1 MFSIDEIFQAYFD
14 CRRNKRNTRTAVQ
27 FEQRLERNLMRLHRD
42 LNSGQYRIGRSVCF
56 VVTRPKYREVWAADF
71 RDRIVH
77 HVLYNRIA
85 DRFYRRFIHDSYA
98 CIPGRGVLFG
108 AERIHKH
115 MRSATE
121 NWQRPAWYLQAD
133 LANFFVSI
141 DKRPLEQL
149 LFAQVDEPELRALI
163 RQILWHDPT
172 RDPIKNSPDYL
183 FDCVPPHKS
192 LFRCGNHRG
201 LPIGNLSS
209 QFFANVY
216 MDALDQY
223 VKRTLKVRWYGR
235 YVDDVV
241 LIGHYPGELN
251 AAFAAM
257 ETFVEDRLRMRFH
270 PKKTTRNTCDKG
282 INFCGQILKPHRKYV
297 RARTARSMKQ
307 AAIDPER
314 YTDPEHWAARL
325 NSYLGHCQHANTWR
339 LRKQLAI
346 DTGAR
351 FAPGLTKVITPK
363 RKTA

>member
-1 MFSIDEIFQAYFD
+1 M
-14 CRRNKRNTRTAVQ
+14 RR
-27 FEQRLERNLMRLHRD
+27 
-42 LNSGQYRIGRSVCF
+42 
-56 VVTRPKYREVWAADF
+56 
-71 RDRIVH
+71 
-77 HVLYNRIA
+77 
-85 DRFYRRFIHDSYA
+85 
-98 CIPGRGVLFG
+98 
-108 AERIHKH
+108 
-115 MRSATE
+115 ATQ
-121 NWQRPAWYLQAD
+121 NWQHRAWYLQAD

-141 DKRPLEQL
+141 DKRVLEQV
-149 LFAQVDEPELRALI
+149 LFARVDEPELRALI

-172 RDPIKNSPDYL
+172 RNPIQNSPDYL

-192 LFRCGNHRG
+192 
-201 LPIGNLSS
+201 

-216 MDALDQY
+216 MDALDQH
-223 VKRTLKVRWYGR
+223 VKRELKVRWYGR

-241 LIGHYPGELN
+241 LIGHDPGELN

-257 ETFVEDRLRMRFH
+257 EAFVGERLGMRFH
-270 PKKTTRNTCDKG
+270 PKKTTRNTVDKG

-297 RARTARSMKQ
+297 RARTARAMKRL
-307 AAIDPER
+307 AADPER

-351 FAPGLTKVITPK
+351 FAPRLTKVITQ